1 MKPDVKSPIVKIVG
15 VVAAV
20 LIVIIIA
27 IPFLINVNNFRPQI
41 ESKLSTALGRPV
53 KVGNL
58 SLSILSGS
66 VAADELS
73 IADDPKFSPAPFIQA
88 KKLEVGVEMF
98 PLVFSKQLNVTKI
111 VIDRPVIALL
121 RDREG
126 VWNFSSLG
134 NQSAQPAKAADKS
147 SSAPG
152 YLSIATLE
160 LNDGTISLGSV
171 PNKRKPAVYD
181 KVNVSVRDFSFTS
194 SFPLTV
200 SANLPGGGGL
210 KIDGTAG
217 PVDPTD
223 ASLTP
228 VKAKI
233 DLKKVDLAQSAEVD
247 PALGIT
253 GSADFNGTIDSNG
266 QIAKVTGTLKATSLK
281 LVPKGSPAG
290 VPVQVVFA
298 IEDDLKNETGN
309 VTQGDIAIGKALAKL
324 TGTFNMKG
332 DTTSIQ
338 TKLNGQGM
346 PVDELEK
353 MLPALGVVLPT
364 GSQLKGG
371 TLSVDLTSSGPVDK
385 LVSTGSVKMDNAAL
399 AGFNL
404 GSKLSALSAL
414 TGKAPS
420 TGNDTAIQTL
430 SSNVRYAPDG
440 TRLDQI
446 NVVIPSLGSVTGS
459 GTVSPSNALDF
470 KMVANL
476 AGIGGGLTKVAGVGS
491 GGIPVLIGGTTS
503 NPTFSPDMKS
513 LATNQIKGLANVG
526 GKANPVGELGGLLG
540 KKKPN

>member
-194 SFPLTV
+194 SFPLNV